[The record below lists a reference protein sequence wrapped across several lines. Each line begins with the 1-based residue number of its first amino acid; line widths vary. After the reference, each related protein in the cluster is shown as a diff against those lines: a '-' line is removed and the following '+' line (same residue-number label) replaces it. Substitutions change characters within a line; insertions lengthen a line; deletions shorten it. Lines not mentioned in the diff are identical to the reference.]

1 MAISEGD
8 IIEISLRCLM
18 QGQWSFNVWQYQ
30 CTSPFASG
38 TPADVGNAW
47 WQNVKALYRAIA
59 TEEYA
64 GLFRSVFVRN
74 LSVDPQE
81 YGEYTIPSGEQ
92 AGTRVAASG
101 FELLPPF
108 VSAGVRLAVGTSA
121 TRPGQ
126 KRFFGFVEGDNISG
140 YISNQLQT
148 AITNLMNVMVA
159 DFTLPAPALLLTL
172 DPVVV
177 RKDAAG
183 LVAAYQPI
191 TGYVSNP
198 AFTSQVS
205 RKFGRGI

>member
-1 MAISEGD
+1 MGISEGD
-8 IIEISLRCLM
+8 IIEVSLRCLM
-18 QGQWSFNVWQYQ
+18 QGQWSFNVWQYE

-47 WQNVKALYRAIA
+47 WQDVKALYRAVA

-74 LSVDPQE
+74 LTADPQE
-81 YGEYTIPSGEQ
+81 YGEYTIPAGEQ
-92 AGTRVAASG
+92 AGTRIAPSG

-126 KRFFGFVEGDNISG
+126 KRFFGFVEGDNVSG
-140 YISNQLQT
+140 YIHSGAAT
-148 AITNLMNVMVA
+148 AITNLMNLMVA
-159 DFTLPAPALLLTL
+159 SFTLPAPALLLTL
-172 DPVVV
+172 QPVVV
-177 RKDAAG
+177 RKTAAG
-183 LVAAYQPI
+183 LVGAHQPI
-191 TGYVSNP
+191 TGYVANP